1 MQDVCTERSQSWGL
15 KNLFL
20 PVSPMRLLCSSPMHL
35 LPEALYVFLQPA
47 RLNKNTTFTKWAPPP
62 PDTNHAAWKDQGGE
76 VCFSQ
81 ETHCQEGFKQLLL
94 GEKGGTLNKE
104 ISQRRGSGREEPGA
118 QGDFCQRA
126 ILLIRITELLSLP
139 DTSLQMVK
147 RSLLALRKCLYHLVI
162 Q

>member
-1 MQDVCTERSQSWGL
+1 MFAQKDPNPEDL
-15 KNLFL
+15 KTFSALFL
-20 PVSPMRLLCSSPMHL
+20 PWDYSVPHPCTSSQKLFMYFSSQQDWTRTPHSPS
-35 LPEALYVFLQPA
+35 E
-47 RLNKNTTFTKWAPPP
+47 PPP

-104 ISQRRGSGREEPGA
+104 ISQRRGSGREEPEA

-147 RSLLALRKCLYHLVI
+147 RSLLALWKCLYHLVI

>member
-20 PVSPMRLLCSSPMHL
+20 PVSPMRLLSH
-35 LPEALYVFLQPA
+35 
-47 RLNKNTTFTKWAPPP
+47 APPP
-62 PDTNHAAWKDQGGE
+62 RSSLCISPASKTEQEHHIQQVSPPPADTNHAAWKDQGGE

-81 ETHCQEGFKQLLL
+81 ETHCQEEFKQLLL

-147 RSLLALRKCLYHLVI
+147 HSLLALWKCLYHLVI